1 MIKISAMVREKFQSL
16 CATAYPHRLISLT
29 VLLLGLTGLSACSPS
44 PTDQGQQS
52 SSTPAIASDKLRIW
66 WAQGHYTQED
76 DAIKDVVQAW
86 DDQNPDIEVEL
97 TMLSEDD
104 ITQQTELINQEG
116 QGAPDVLFDNRADTA
131 RTPRWAWDGTLLDVS
146 PIIDKAKGDYL
157 PSAVASVQLYNNVD
171 KKTAAYAIPTKQAS
185 VNIHYW
191 KDLLAEAGFTEADI
205 PQEWDAFWQFWQT
218 AQDNLR
224 KKGYKDIYGLGLTM
238 STEGVND
245 TYLEFEQML
254 EMYNVELVSPD
265 GKLLATD
272 PVVKQK
278 LAQVLDWYTQ
288 FYKKGYVPPDAVDW
302 VGADNNNNFL
312 NRRLLMVLNI
322 SLSIPGAVRENPET
336 YGNIATI
343 TFPNKPNGQP
353 ATYVTAIKQAVIFK
367 NTPHRKA
374 AESFISYLIQPDNM
388 QENLEASLGRW
399 IPVMPAILKS
409 PYFQNP
415 DDPHISAAVK
425 QFTDFDSRPLAQVRN
440 PAYVAVQADGIW
452 GKAMEAILV
461 EGKSSQVAA
470 DEAVASLQKV
480 FDEWQ

>member
-1 MIKISAMVREKFQSL
+1 VRSRGL
-16 CATAYPHRLISLT
+16 ASLT
-29 VLLLGLTGLSACSPS
+29 LLLLGCIGITACTPS
-44 PTDQGQQS
+44 PPEQS
-52 SSTPAIASDKLRIW
+52 QLPAGNSAIASDKLRIW

-76 DAIKDVVQAW
+76 DAIRAVVKAW

-116 QGAPDVLFDNRADTA
+116 EGAPDVLFDNRADTA

-146 PIIDKAKGDYL
+146 QIMAKAKDDYL
-157 PSAVASVQLYNNVD
+157 PSAVASVQLYNNVE
-171 KKTAAYAIPTKQAS
+171 KKTSAYAIPTKQAS

-191 KDLLAEAGFTEADI
+191 TDLLAEAGFTAADI
-205 PQEWDAFWQFWQT
+205 PQDWDAFWDFWKT

-224 KKGYKDIYGLGLTM
+224 KKGNKDIYGLGLTM

-254 EMYNVELVSPD
+254 AMYDVEIVSPE

-272 PVVKQK
+272 PLVKQK
-278 LAQVLDWYTQ
+278 LAKVLDWYTQ
-288 FYKKGYVPPDAVDW
+288 FYKQGYVPPDAVDW

-312 NRRLLMVLNI
+312 NRRLLMTLNI
-322 SLSIPGAVRENPET
+322 SLSIPGAVRENVDT
-336 YGNIATI
+336 YRKIATI
-343 TFPNKPNGQP
+343 NFPNKPNGEP

-367 NTPHRKA
+367 NTPHQQA
-374 AESFISYLIQPDNM
+374 AESFVSYLIQPENM
-388 QENLEASLGRW
+388 QKNLEASLGRW

-415 DDPHISAAVK
+415 DDPHISTAVK
-425 QFTDFDSRPLAQVRN
+425 QFTDYESRPLAQVRN

-452 GKAMEAILV
+452 GQAMEAILV
-461 EGKSSQVAA
+461 EGKSPQVAA
-470 DEAVASLQKV
+470 DEAVAALQKA